1 MKKKIAITSILKL
14 IVLYLCYTRI
24 ETNSLFKSVYN
35 NKYENII
42 EKHVFNYQNKLLEKK
57 LELDITYKPTLL
69 NNINDKLKISVD
81 IEGKWIGYTNQK
93 VYKKNIDL
101 RLVIKNN
108 ERLLNTTLFG
118 MMTLY

>member
-14 IVLYLCYTRI
+14 IILYLCYTRI
-24 ETNSLFKSVYN
+24 ETNSLFKSVSN

-57 LELDITYKPTLL
+57 LKLDITYKPTLL
-69 NNINDKLKISVD
+69 NNTNDKLKISVD

>member
-24 ETNSLFKSVYN
+24 ETNSLFKSVSN

>member
-14 IVLYLCYTRI
+14 IILYLCYTRI
-24 ETNSLFKSVYN
+24 ETNSLFKSIYN
-35 NKYENII
+35 NNIL
-42 EKHVFNYQNKLLEKK
+42 EKHAFNYQNKLLEKK
-57 LELDITYKPTLL
+57 LELDIIYKPTLL